1 MTKRCDWVGNDPMM
15 AEYHD
20 SEWGVPVYNDQKLF
34 EFLVLES
41 FQAGLSWAIVLKKRE
56 AFREVFAGF
65 DPKVIIGFSEADV
78 EKLMQDSRIIRNRKK
93 IEAVIRN
100 ARAFIEIQ
108 KEFGS
113 FSQYIWGFVGGTPVI
128 NRFEK
133 LSEIPSKTALSDL
146 ISTDLKK
153 RGFAFMGSTVIYAHM
168 QATGMVND
176 HLVDC
181 YRRKE
186 LAGDS
191 N

>member
-1 MTKRCDWVGNDPMM
+1 MM

-181 YRRKE
+181 YRHKE

>member
-41 FQAGLSWAIVLKKRE
+41 FQAGLSWAIVLKKRA

-100 ARAFIEIQ
+100 ARAFMEIQ

-181 YRRKE
+181 YRHKE

>member
-41 FQAGLSWAIVLKKRE
+41 FQAGLSWAIVLKKRA

-78 EKLMQDSRIIRNRKK
+78 ENLMQDSRIIRNRKK

-181 YRRKE
+181 YRHKE

>member
-41 FQAGLSWAIVLKKRE
+41 FQAGLSWSIVLKKRE

-181 YRRKE
+181 YRHKE

>member
-78 EKLMQDSRIIRNRKK
+78 ENLMQDSRIIRNRKK

-181 YRRKE
+181 YRHKE

>member
-41 FQAGLSWAIVLKKRE
+41 FQAGLSWSIVLKKRE

-128 NRFEK
+128 NQFEK

-153 RGFAFMGSTVIYAHM
+153 RGFAI
-168 QATGMVND
+168 
-176 HLVDC
+176 C
-181 YRRKE
+181 RKP
-186 LAGDS
+186 LTF
-191 N
+191 

>member
-41 FQAGLSWAIVLKKRE
+41 FQAGLSWAIVLKKRA

-181 YRRKE
+181 YRHKE

>member
-41 FQAGLSWAIVLKKRE
+41 FQAGLSWSIVLKKRE

-128 NRFEK
+128 NQFEK

-181 YRRKE
+181 YRHKE

>member
-181 YRRKE
+181 YRHKE

>member
-65 DPKVIIGFSEADV
+65 DPKMIIGFSEADV
-78 EKLMQDSRIIRNRKK
+78 ENLMQDSRIIRNRKK

-128 NRFEK
+128 NQFEK

-181 YRRKE
+181 YRHKE